1 MSEPPFVSTLSTGG
15 LLSLAHVGFRPLQ
28 QVQGTAVMSLG
39 YQQKPSRWI
48 RGSLSVKP
56 IDMGGIA
63 GIPQVYVPRGSQ
75 TVSQYLTE
83 GGWYELEERT
93 TAYNVVRAR
102 ALARL
107 HDAAREAGALAVV
120 GVRIKRGRFGHAS
133 RAIEFTALG
142 TAVAS
147 DRFESDGGEQ
157 DPIPLV
163 SLGGT
168 DFWKLIESGFWPLG
182 LVGGTSVV
190 YVVSGRRTKRAR
202 SRLSVRSYLNQEYGD
217 YTDGLRAARQH
228 AAGRLRREAEQ
239 LGAAGVLA
247 IAIGRERHE
256 QVEDNLTVTVDMLGT
271 AVAPLDRAA
280 PPAIWYALGLG
291 KA

>member
-1 MSEPPFVSTLSTGG
+1 MSAPFVSTLSTGG
-15 LLSLAHVGFRPLQ
+15 LISLEGAGFRPLQ

-48 RGSLSVKP
+48 RGALSVKP
-56 IDMGGIA
+56 IDMGGTM
-63 GIPQVYVPRGSQ
+63 GVPQVYVPRGSD
-75 TVSQYLTE
+75 TVSRYLSE

-93 TAYNVVRAR
+93 AAYNDVRTQ
-102 ALARL
+102 ALARM

-120 GVRIKRGRFGHAS
+120 DVRIKRGRFGHAS
-133 RAIEFTALG
+133 HATEFTAIG

-147 DRFESDGGEQ
+147 ERFESEGGEE

-168 DFWKLIESGFWPLG
+168 DFWKLVESGFWPLG
-182 LVGGTSVV
+182 VVGGTSVV

-217 YTDGLRAARQH
+217 YTDGLRAARQR
-228 AAGRLRREAEQ
+228 AAGRLRREAER

-247 IAIGRERHE
+247 IAVGRERRE
-256 QVEDNLTVTVDMLGT
+256 QVEDNLTVTVDMIGT
-271 AVAPLDRAA
+271 AVAPRDRAA
-280 PPAIWYALGLG
+280 PPAIFYALGLG
-291 KA
+291 KT